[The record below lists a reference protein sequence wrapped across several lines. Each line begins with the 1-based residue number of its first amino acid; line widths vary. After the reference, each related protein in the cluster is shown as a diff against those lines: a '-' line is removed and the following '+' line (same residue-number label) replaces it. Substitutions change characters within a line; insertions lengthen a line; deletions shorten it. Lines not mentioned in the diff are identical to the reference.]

1 MLRTSTLL
9 TAALM
14 TLAITSDTVSAHTIS
29 SYEATDSSRETQLC
43 MAIARDKKV
52 SFKKAVRESGLS
64 MKHIQKGLRCNEK
77 TIEEFAYQHSAKRI
91 LAMLSDN
98 KETMTAKVN

>member
-14 TLAITSDTVSAHTIS
+14 TLTITSDTVSAHTIT

-43 MAIARDKKV
+43 MAIARDKKTN
-52 SFKKAVRESGLS
+52 FQKAVRDSGLS
-64 MKHIQKGLRCNEK
+64 MKHVKRSLRCNEK

-98 KETMTAKVN
+98 KDTMTAKVN

>member
-1 MLRTSTLL
+1 MLRTTTLL

-14 TLAITSDTVSAHTIS
+14 TIAITSDSVSAHTIS

-64 MKHIQKGLRCNEK
+64 LKQVQKGLRCNEK
-77 TIEEFAYQHSAKRI
+77 SLEEFAYQHSAKRI
-91 LAMLSDN
+91 LAMLSDT
-98 KETMTAKVN
+98 KDTMTAKVN